1 MEAYALALTYA
12 IPIFLALIGIEAFI
26 SWRMGIKI
34 NRGADMISSLGS
46 GITNIV
52 KDVLGLSIAIVS
64 YGWLVNRVAI
74 FHISNVWY
82 VYIIAFV
89 AKDFAGYWIH
99 RLEHTINF
107 MWNRHIIHHSSEE
120 YNLSCALRQSISE
133 VFSFVSLFLLPA
145 ALLGVPTEVIA
156 VIAPIQLF
164 AQFWYHTRLIHKMG
178 VLEYIIVTPSHH
190 RVHHAINP
198 EYLDK
203 NFSQIFI
210 IWDKIFGTFQPEL
223 EEVPAVYGVKRPVQT
238 WNPFLINF
246 KHIWLIIHDAWHA
259 SSWKDKLKIWF
270 MPTGWRPE
278 DVKLKHPIQVV
289 EDVFR
294 MPKYDTFVSQRLI
307 MFSWIQLIILL
318 AFTMYLFMNFA
329 AIGFPGVLIY
339 GLFLM
344 VSVFSITSLLDK
356 ASYAFIAELIRFI
369 FVMGIIVS
377 SGGDWFKL
385 SEVFSFGPYLV
396 SIFMFLSLMM
406 YAYFHFRENKHSILS
421 FEAKTEM

>member
-12 IPIFLALIGIEAFI
+12 IPIFLGLIGIEALI
-26 SWRMGIKI
+26 SWRMGIRI

-64 YGWLVNRVAI
+64 YQWLVEKVAFFDI
-74 FHISNVWY
+74 RNAWY

-120 YNLSCALRQSISE
+120 FNLSCALRQSISE
-133 VFSFVSLFLLPA
+133 VFSYVSLFLLPA
-145 ALLGVPTEVIA
+145 ALIGVPTEVIA

-164 AQFWYHTRLIHKMG
+164 AQFWYHTRLIDKMG
-178 VLEYIIVTPSHH
+178 FLEYIIVTPSHH

-198 EYLDK
+198 EYIDK

-210 IWDKIFGTFQPEL
+210 IWDKLFGTFQPEL
-223 EEVPAVYGVKRPVQT
+223 KEVTAVYGVKRPVRT

-246 KHIWLIIHDAWHA
+246 KHIWLIISDAWHT
-259 SSWKDKLKIWF
+259 SSWRDKIKIWF

-278 DVKLKHPIQVV
+278 DVKMQKPIYFV
-289 EDVFR
+289 EDVFE
-294 MPKYDTFVSQRLI
+294 MSKYDTRVSKRLLV
-307 MFSWIQLIILL
+307 FSWIQLFVLL
-318 AFTMYLFMNFA
+318 VFTMYLFFNFGE
-329 AIGFPGVLIY
+329 IGFPGVLIY
-339 GLFLM
+339 GLFLF
-344 VSVFSITSLLDK
+344 VSVFSITSLLDR
-356 ASYAFIAELIRFI
+356 ASYAWISEFIRFLLVVVI
-369 FVMGIIVS
+369 LITGR
-377 SGGDWFKL
+377 GDWFKI
-385 SEVFSFGPYLV
+385 SEVLSIGP
-396 SIFMFLSLMM
+396 SIVIIFLFTSLMVVV
-406 YAYFHFRENKHSILS
+406 YFHYAESGYP
-421 FEAKTEM
+421 KTMNAGTSS